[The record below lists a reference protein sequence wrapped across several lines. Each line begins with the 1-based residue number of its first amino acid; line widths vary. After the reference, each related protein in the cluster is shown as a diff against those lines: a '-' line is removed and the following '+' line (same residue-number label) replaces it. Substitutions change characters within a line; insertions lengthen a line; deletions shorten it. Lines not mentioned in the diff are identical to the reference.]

1 LMRVRTEAAA
11 ERDGVT
17 RELAAL
23 GQDKYRMSLLLDQRQ
38 KHQTDVEKAL
48 ETERARAGQLSRQAD
63 NLKDLS
69 AKLEQGLDSASRAAR
84 AAAGAAEEAR
94 PSGDARLTALHD
106 PGRLGPAVAFASAKG
121 MLPLPV
127 NGIKTRDF
135 GWADGN
141 GGTERGISITTR
153 TGAQVT
159 SPCDGWVVYAAPY
172 RSYGQLLILNA
183 GGGYH
188 VLLAGMGRISVDLG
202 QFVLTGEPVGVMGN
216 GPSVASALTA
226 GTAGASQPAL
236 YIEFRKDG
244 SPVDPNPWWV
254 STDSQKVRG

>member
-1 LMRVRTEAAA
+1 VRAAMLLGAVLPDMRIEAEALAAELSDLMRVRTEAAA

-63 NLKDLS
+63 NLKDLI
-69 AKLEQGLDSASRAAR
+69 AKLEQGPDSASRAAR
-84 AAAGAAEEAR
+84 AAARAAEEAR

-135 GWADGN
+135 GW
-141 GGTERGISITTR
+141 
-153 TGAQVT
+153 
-159 SPCDGWVVYAAPY
+159 
-172 RSYGQLLILNA
+172 
-183 GGGYH
+183 
-188 VLLAGMGRISVDLG
+188 
-202 QFVLTGEPVGVMGN
+202 
-216 GPSVASALTA
+216 
-226 GTAGASQPAL
+226 
-236 YIEFRKDG
+236 
-244 SPVDPNPWWV
+244 
-254 STDSQKVRG
+254 